1 MKDKLILPIA
11 FCLFSFSLCLLQPPT
26 PSDSRAG
33 GGEIRKICWWVV
45 GGIAFSHAAE
55 LKDIQER
62 GYLIVAVKDNVR
74 PLGFTDASGKLQGL
88 EIDLARRLAAE
99 ILGKPDAVRLQPVA
113 NRDRVSVVLE
123 GKVDLT
129 IARVTATSSRDRLVN
144 FSLPYYLDGT
154 ALVTKDAS
162 LQKLDDVQNQKIA
175 VLKGSDTISQVRFI
189 IPQVELVGVDSYE
202 EARSLLESG
211 GASAFAADA
220 SVLTGWVQEY
230 PEYRLLSVRLSGE
243 PLAVVMPKG
252 LQYDSL
258 RQRVNDAIARW
269 KAEGWLQERI
279 KYWGLPQSDTPRFQT
294 R

>member
-1 MKDKLILPIA
+1 M
-11 FCLFSFSLCLLQPPT
+11 
-26 PSDSRAG
+26 
-33 GGEIRKICWWVV
+33 
-45 GGIAFSHAAE
+45 
-55 LKDIQER
+55 
-62 GYLIVAVKDNVR
+62 VAVKDNLR

-113 NRDRVSVVLE
+113 NRDRISVVLE

-230 PEYRLLSVRLSGE
+230 PQYRLLSVRLSGL